1 MTLNHDW
8 GVISASQRSAWREK
22 IRFDTIESKVR

>member
-8 GVISASQRSAWREK
+8 GVISAGPSSACREK
-22 IRFDTIESKVR
+22 IQKDTIESKVQ